1 MDVDGFSWMSGGV
14 FITHPLA
21 LHTST
26 CSSHLHRTESE
37 SCTFVQVAL
46 LCRNFDNFSGV
57 IFDKRSIVQG
67 CHLLRFFGNAPI
79 FDGLSDKPT
88 DLKSLLK
95 CSETASS
102 LNLDLLIQKTAH
114 STGRCPLDPRW
125 G

>member
-1 MDVDGFSWMSGGV
+1 MSGGV

-57 IFDKRSIVQG
+57 IFDKRSIVADPHIQIRVSVDQYG
-67 CHLLRFFGNAPI
+67 RWISFFYNSL
-79 FDGLSDKPT
+79 FPT
-88 DLKSLLK
+88 CR
-95 CSETASS
+95 CS
-102 LNLDLLIQKTAH
+102 NIIIIRGMIRNQKLH
-114 STGRCPLDPRW
+114 
-125 G
+125 